1 MERFSNYISKSS
13 ISVDEATYSKLSKG
27 QYQSKV
33 DQLLREM
40 KRHKELGDKLDAI
53 GEMVALLFR
62 AELVGVGK

>member
-1 MERFSNYISKSS
+1 M
-13 ISVDEATYSKLSKG
+13 DEATYSKLSKG
-27 QYQSKV
+27 QCQSKV